1 MSSFDVHLW
10 RRSEPVLV
18 NGAEADRLNHGPAG
32 SIDGLAA
39 PTLVHARAR
48 RRSVSIALRATGP
61 VALFGLWWLAS
72 RAGWLNPQILGSP
85 GEVWSTFT
93 KMAGDGTLWANLSA
107 SLSLAFTG
115 LAVGASIGTALGV
128 ITGFTRLGDELIDP
142 VLQMVRTIP
151 FLALLPLF
159 IVWFGIGQEPKV
171 ILIAVATAF
180 PLYLNTHGGVR
191 DIDRKIVEASRVYG
205 VSRLRSIWEIVLPG
219 ALPSL
224 LVGLRIALGVALLAL
239 IFAEQINTT
248 KGIGYLLFTAQ
259 AYFQTDVMVV
269 CVVIY
274 AVWGLL
280 ADLIVRSLHRY
291 LMPWQWAAQAGR
303 RAATR

>member
-1 MSSFDVHLW
+1 
-10 RRSEPVLV
+10 
-18 NGAEADRLNHGPAG
+18 
-32 SIDGLAA
+32 
-39 PTLVHARAR
+39 
-48 RRSVSIALRATGP
+48 
-61 VALFGLWWLAS
+61 
-72 RAGWLNPQILGSP
+72 
-85 GEVWSTFT
+85 
-93 KMAGDGTLWANLSA
+93 
-107 SLSLAFTG
+107 
-115 LAVGASIGTALGV
+115 
-128 ITGFTRLGDELIDP
+128 
-142 VLQMVRTIP
+142 
-151 FLALLPLF
+151 
-159 IVWFGIGQEPKV
+159 
-171 ILIAVATAF
+171 VATAF

-205 VSRLRSIWEIVLPG
+205 MSRLRSVWEIVLPG

-291 LMPWQWAAQAGR
+291 LMPWQWAMPTGR
-303 RAATR
+303 RVAVR